1 MVWIGDILN
10 NVPYLPNMYKS
21 TFETQTLFEEM
32 ALDFKDT
39 WVMNIQSLK
48 FSPKI
53 INVTMITGIV
63 IFAKKKAIIG

>member
-1 MVWIGDILN
+1 
-10 NVPYLPNMYKS
+10 
-21 TFETQTLFEEM
+21 M
-32 ALDFKDT
+32 ALNFKDT

>member
-1 MVWIGDILN
+1 MCISR
-10 NVPYLPNMYKS
+10 P
-21 TFETQTLFEEM
+21 FETQTLFEEM

-53 INVTMITGIV
+53 ISVTMIIV

>member
-10 NVPYLPNMYKS
+10 NIYVYLIYPICIS
-21 TFETQTLFEEM
+21 RPFETQTLFEEM

-53 INVTMITGIV
+53 ISVTMIIV
-63 IFAKKKAIIG
+63 IFAKKKANL